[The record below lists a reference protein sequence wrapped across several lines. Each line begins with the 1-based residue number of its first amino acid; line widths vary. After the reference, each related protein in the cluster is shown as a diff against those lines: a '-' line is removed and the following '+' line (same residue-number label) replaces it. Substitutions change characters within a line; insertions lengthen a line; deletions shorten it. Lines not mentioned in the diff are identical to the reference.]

1 MCYFTLFV
9 NTPDSPM
16 YEFSFKFLYCDSMG
30 CCCWI
35 SVFLLLLPSCSVS
48 LTLLWFLVVKYLF
61 IFFSFF
67 CSLSF
72 NSPSTSFILTAF
84 YLSHTLPFTILPVHT
99 IIFRYHVCKAD
110 KKNTQT
116 FFSLSLV
123 SFVFA
128 FISCLL
134 RVVFRLS
141 CSDSYIRFSFA
152 GNVEVDRVVAAG
164 MTGLLLNFE
173 YNRSDFYQRLNKSC
187 VQKFDKWK
195 HRLAVLTFNRCR
207 TLPFF
212 VVSRQFS
219 MQQNINN
226 NNVIGVN
233 WFGFN
238 KIATHSIYEH
248 FYTAPAYNEHEL
260 KIANVRQI
268 NTQMCTKHIF
278 NRWVWCFFFYFFS
291 AATEQLISE

>member
-67 CSLSF
+67 TLCLSILLLLHSSWLPSISL
-72 NSPSTSFILTAF
+72 L
-84 YLSHTLPFTILPVHT
+84 LSHSRFCPCTRSYLGIMFVKRT
-99 IIFRYHVCKAD
+99 

-164 MTGLLLNFE
+164 VTGLLLNFE

-187 VQKFDKWK
+187 VPKFDKWK